1 MRIAI
6 FGGTFNPVHFEHKN
20 MVLSAIKELSIDK
33 VIIIPTFLSPHKT
46 LAPASASDRLNMLR
60 LAFSDVK
67 NVEVSDYEINKGG
80 TSYSYITAEHFRA
93 LYPEAEMFFLV
104 GDDMLVDFK
113 TWKNPERI
121 LKACNLAVFGREGEA
136 ADYSLEEKY
145 FKEKFDKAFIKL
157 PFKGKIISSTK
168 IRVYLSLGLNP
179 DGLIKEVAEYIKD
192 KDVYPKSEYA
202 EFLKKNLTE
211 KRLIHTANVAVCAL
225 KKVKEL
231 SLDFNK
237 VLTAALL
244 HDCAKYLKPENY
256 PSFKLPENVPAP
268 VVHQFLG
275 AYVAEN
281 VLGVKNP
288 AVLDAIKYHTS
299 GKANMSLL
307 GKLIF
312 VADMVEKGRT
322 YDCVE
327 KLRKLYESDFDKC
340 FKTCIEDEIQHLKN
354 KGLTVFG
361 ETLAAYDYYVKD
373 KKE

>member
-6 FGGTFNPVHFEHKN
+6 FGGTFNPVHLEHKN
-20 MVLSAIKELSIDK
+20 MVVSAIKELSLDK

-202 EFLKKNLTE
+202 EFLRKNLTE

-244 HDCAKYLKPENY
+244 HDCAKYLRTEDFDGFTLPNGVPE
-256 PSFKLPENVPAP
+256 P
-268 VVHQFLG
+268 VIHQYLG
-275 AYVAEN
+275 AFVAER
-281 VLGVKNP
+281 VLGVCDEEI
-288 AVLDAIKYHTS
+288 LDAIRYHTS
-299 GKANMSLL
+299 GKANMTTLS
-307 GKLIF
+307 KLIF
-312 VADMVEKGRT
+312 VADMVEEGRN
-322 YDCVE
+322 YDGVE
-327 KLRKLYESDFDKC
+327 KLRALYEKDFDEC
-340 FKTCIEDEIQHLKN
+340 FINCLKEEVIHLKN
-354 KGLTVFG
+354 KGGVIYG
-361 ETLAAYDYYVKD
+361 ETLAAYDYYMEEEK
-373 KKE
+373 

>member
-1 MRIAI
+1 MRIAL
-6 FGGTFNPVHFEHKN
+6 FGGTFNPVHLEHKN
-20 MVLSAIKELSIDK
+20 MVVSAIKELSLDK

-46 LAPASASDRLNMLR
+46 LAPASATDRLNMLR

-67 NVEVSDYEINKGG
+67 NVEVSDYEINNGG

-93 LYPEAEMFFLV
+93 LYLKAEMFFLV

-157 PFKGKIISSTK
+157 PFTGKIISSTK

-202 EFLKKNLTE
+202 DFLRKNLTE

-244 HDCAKYLKPENY
+244 HDCAKYLRPENFDGFTM
-256 PSFKLPENVPAP
+256 PKGVPEP
-268 VVHQFLG
+268 VVHQYLG
-275 AYVAEN
+275 AFVAER
-281 VLGVKNP
+281 VLGVRDEEI
-288 AVLDAIKYHTS
+288 LDAIRYHTS
-299 GKANMSLL
+299 GKANMTTLS
-307 GKLIF
+307 KLIF
-312 VADMVEKGRT
+312 VADMVEEGRN
-322 YDCVE
+322 YDGVE
-327 KLRKLYESDFDKC
+327 KLRTLYEKDFDEC
-340 FKTCIEDEIQHLKN
+340 FINCLKEEVIHLKN
-354 KGLTVFG
+354 KGGVIYG
-361 ETLAAYDYYVKD
+361 ETLAAYDYYMEEEK
-373 KKE
+373 

>member
-6 FGGTFNPVHFEHKN
+6 FGGTFNPVHLEHKN
-20 MVLSAIKELSIDK
+20 MVVSAIKELSLDK

-202 EFLKKNLTE
+202 EFLRKNLTE

-244 HDCAKYLKPENY
+244 HDCAKYLRTEDFEGFTLPNGVPE
-256 PSFKLPENVPAP
+256 P
-268 VVHQFLG
+268 VIHQYLG
-275 AYVAEN
+275 AFVAER
-281 VLGVKNP
+281 VLGVCDEEI
-288 AVLDAIKYHTS
+288 LDAIRYHTS
-299 GKANMSLL
+299 GKANMTTLS
-307 GKLIF
+307 KLIF
-312 VADMVEKGRT
+312 VADMVEEGRN
-322 YDCVE
+322 YDGVE
-327 KLRKLYESDFDKC
+327 KLRALYEKDFDEC
-340 FKTCIEDEIQHLKN
+340 FINCLKEEVIHLKN
-354 KGLTVFG
+354 KGGVIYG
-361 ETLAAYDYYVKD
+361 ETLAAYDYYMEEEK
-373 KKE
+373 

>member
-6 FGGTFNPVHFEHKN
+6 FGGTFNPVHLEHKN
-20 MVLSAIKELSIDK
+20 MVVSAIKELSLDK

-202 EFLKKNLTE
+202 EFLRKNLTE

-237 VLTAALL
+237 VLTSALL
-244 HDCAKYLKPENY
+244 HDCAKYLRTEDFDGFTLPNGVPE
-256 PSFKLPENVPAP
+256 P
-268 VVHQFLG
+268 VIHQYLG
-275 AYVAEN
+275 AFVAER
-281 VLGVKNP
+281 VLGVCDEEI
-288 AVLDAIKYHTS
+288 LDAIRYHTS
-299 GKANMSLL
+299 GKANMTTLS
-307 GKLIF
+307 KLIF
-312 VADMVEKGRT
+312 VADMVEEGRN
-322 YDCVE
+322 YDGVE
-327 KLRKLYESDFDKC
+327 KLRALYEKDFDEC
-340 FKTCIEDEIQHLKN
+340 FINCLKEEVIHLKN
-354 KGLTVFG
+354 KGGVIYG
-361 ETLAAYDYYVKD
+361 ETLAAYDYYMEEEK
-373 KKE
+373 

>member
-6 FGGTFNPVHFEHKN
+6 FGGTFNPVHLEHKN
-20 MVLSAIKELSIDK
+20 MVVSAIKELSLDK

-202 EFLKKNLTE
+202 EFLRKNLTE

-237 VLTAALL
+237 VLTSALL
-244 HDCAKYLKPENY
+244 HDCAKYLRTEDFEGFTLPKGVPE
-256 PSFKLPENVPAP
+256 P
-268 VVHQFLG
+268 VIHQYLG
-275 AYVAEN
+275 AFVAER
-281 VLGVKNP
+281 VLGVCDEEI
-288 AVLDAIKYHTS
+288 LDAIRYHTS
-299 GKANMSLL
+299 GKANMTTLS
-307 GKLIF
+307 KLIF
-312 VADMVEKGRT
+312 VADMVEEGRN
-322 YDCVE
+322 YDGVE
-327 KLRKLYESDFDKC
+327 KLRALYEKDFDEC
-340 FKTCIEDEIQHLKN
+340 FINCLKEEVIHLKN
-354 KGLTVFG
+354 KGGVIYG
-361 ETLAAYDYYVKD
+361 ETLAAYDYYMEEEK
-373 KKE
+373 